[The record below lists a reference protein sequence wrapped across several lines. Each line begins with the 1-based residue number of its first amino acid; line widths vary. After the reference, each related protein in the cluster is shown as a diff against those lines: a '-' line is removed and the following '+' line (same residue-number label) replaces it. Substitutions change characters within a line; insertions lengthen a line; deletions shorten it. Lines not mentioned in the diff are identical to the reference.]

1 MSLTKEIVIDK
12 YEIIGEYK
20 QIQLREAIV
29 IKEDGSEISRTFH
42 RRLIQPNMDISSE
55 SSEIQAITSAIW
67 TQDIKDAW
75 GVAMQGTMVR
85 ILHTWK
91 SKY

>member
-29 IKEDGSEISRTFH
+29 IKEDGSEISRKFIET
-42 RRLIQPNMDISSE
+42 
-55 SSEIQAITSAIW
+55 
-67 TQDIKDAW
+67 
-75 GVAMQGTMVR
+75 G
-85 ILHTWK
+85 
-91 SKY
+91 